1 MSNDRLKHIA
11 LGVAFLLLQVVLFR
25 HLNIFGTQPDL
36 VLIFLVWY
44 MSKRSRTPAL
54 LMAAFLGLT
63 QDFLLDVWG
72 LNMFTK
78 TLLVYL
84 GHRFIPR
91 AKKTRLLIGHIFLT
105 ILLAATL
112 HNFIFQGLNIFIK
125 NYSGETL
132 FWRHLIGNS
141 FYSAIVACFI
151 HLFRTKR

>member
-11 LGVAFLLLQVVLFR
+11 LGVAFLLLQIVLFR
-25 HLNIFGTQPDL
+25 HLNIFRTQPDL

-44 MSKRSRTPAL
+44 MSKRSRTSSL

-63 QDFLLDVWG
+63 QDFFLDIWG

-78 TLLVYL
+78 TLVVYL

-91 AKKTRLLIGHIFLT
+91 AQKTRVIIGHVFFTVLSV
-105 ILLAATL
+105 AFL
-112 HNFIFQGLNIFIK
+112 HNFIFQGLNIFTQS
-125 NYSGETL
+125 YSGETL

-141 FYSAIVACFI
+141 LYSAVVACFI
-151 HLFRTKR
+151 HLFKTKR